1 MAKRRDSKSRPG
13 GSSPSAPV
21 NRGAGRPG
29 TNEVTVKKIVAF
41 FGEVKTELGKVSWS
55 TREEVFGS
63 TMVVIVLTAFMAL
76 FIGVIDLLLSKGLS
90 LLFR

>member
-1 MAKRRDSKSRPG
+1 M
-13 GSSPSAPV
+13 
-21 NRGAGRPG
+21 
-29 TNEVTVKKIVAF
+29 KKIVAF

-76 FIGVIDLLLSKGLS
+76 FIGVIDLALSKGLS

>member
-1 MAKRRDSKSRPG
+1 MGYDEPPG
-13 GSSPSAPV
+13 
-21 NRGAGRPG
+21 RTRYD
-29 TNEVTVKKIVAF
+29 VKKILQF

-63 TMVVIVLTAFMAL
+63 TMVVIVLTALMAV

>member
-1 MAKRRDSKSRPG
+1 
-13 GSSPSAPV
+13 
-21 NRGAGRPG
+21 
-29 TNEVTVKKIVAF
+29 VKKILQF

-63 TMVVIVLTAFMAL
+63 TMVVIVLTAFMAV
-76 FIGVIDLLLSKGLS
+76 FIGVIDLLLSRGLS

>member
-1 MAKRRDSKSRPG
+1 M
-13 GSSPSAPV
+13 
-21 NRGAGRPG
+21 
-29 TNEVTVKKIVAF
+29 KKILQF

-63 TMVVIVLTAFMAL
+63 TMVVIVLTALMAV

>member
-1 MAKRRDSKSRPG
+1 M
-13 GSSPSAPV
+13 
-21 NRGAGRPG
+21 
-29 TNEVTVKKIVAF
+29 KKILQF

-63 TMVVIVLTAFMAL
+63 TMVVIVLTAFMAV
-76 FIGVIDLLLSKGLS
+76 FIGVIDLLLSRGLS

>member
-1 MAKRRDSKSRPG
+1 M
-13 GSSPSAPV
+13 
-21 NRGAGRPG
+21 
-29 TNEVTVKKIVAF
+29 KKIVAF